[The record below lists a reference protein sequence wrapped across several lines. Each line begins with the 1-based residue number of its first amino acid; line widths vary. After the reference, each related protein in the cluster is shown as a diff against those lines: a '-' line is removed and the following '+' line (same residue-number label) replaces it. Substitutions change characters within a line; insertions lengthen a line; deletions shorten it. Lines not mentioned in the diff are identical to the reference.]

1 MKQRRDKEAR
11 LMDKVEMEVQT
22 IEELVRLITDMPE
35 GTMVEVDLGGEDE
48 DGE

>member
-35 GTMVEVDLGGEDE
+35 GTMVEVDLGREDE
-48 DGE
+48 GGE

>member
-1 MKQRRDKEAR
+1 
-11 LMDKVEMEVQT
+11 MDKVEMEVQT